1 MPKHI
6 RNVCFS
12 SLLLYTSKLDR
23 TNPYVRDRFR
33 SSCSPDLLNL
43 RTLNSVLH
51 MQPQFYF
58 FFLNYCVIK
67 LECLQNVSSYYYP
80 SLQALVFRNL
90 FHGICLQSQ
99 PSIVPISPHPSKRIL
114 LFLKVS
120 WVLTQDSKTPYP
132 KFQTHPPIQ
141 TDIS

>member
-1 MPKHI
+1 MC
-6 RNVCFS
+6 V
-12 SLLLYTSKLDR
+12 SLAYCYTQSKLDR

-43 RTLNSVLH
+43 WTLNSV
-51 MQPQFYF
+51 FYTCSHSF
-58 FFLNYCVIK
+58 TFSFLNYCVIK
-67 LECLQNVSSYYYP
+67 LECLQNVSSYYQP
-80 SLQALVFRNL
+80 SLQAFVFRKL

-99 PSIVPISPHPSKRIL
+99 PSIVPISSPPHPSKRIL

-120 WVLTQDSKTPYP
+120 WVLTQDSKTRYP

-141 TDIS
+141 THIS